1 LEGLVSINNSSSGL
15 LVIGVTETS
24 CKPRV
29 TLDEYGVIGFNE
41 SADDCRNKSDSVLT
55 GEKFLNDRYF
65 H

>member
-1 LEGLVSINNSSSGL
+1 MEGLVSINNFSSGL
-15 LVIGVTETS
+15 LVIGVTEPS

-29 TLDEYGVIGFNE
+29 TLDEYGVIGYNE
-41 SADDCRNKSDSVLT
+41 SVDDCRNKRDSMLT